1 MSVLDRWKNHPF
13 AVDAHFDFSL
23 VLTYALPATTLAP
36 FVPPMLALDTFD
48 DHGTRDAVGFVAVA
62 MVQTRGLRPARLPR
76 LFGRDF
82 FLVGTRVFVR
92 FTTRAGRTL
101 RGLYILRSQTDS
113 REMLCLGDVFTRY
126 RYEPI
131 DVDVHRTPAQIAVRS
146 GDFTVVVD
154 IRPRSDDVSS
164 SSAAPAAA
172 AADDH
177 GAPGDDV
184 AGAPALP
191 AGSPFSTWEDAR
203 RFAGP
208 MPHTF
213 SVLDPGHVLVVE
225 GVRQNWRPRPVRV
238 VEQRVP
244 FFAESALEAP
254 VLASAFLVEDVPYH
268 WSAGRP
274 EPCPS
279 R

>member
-1 MSVLDRWKNHPF
+1 VSVLDRWKNHPF

-36 FVPPMLALDTFD
+36 LVPPMLALDTFD
-48 DHGTRDAVGFVAVA
+48 DHGTHDAVGFVAVA

-92 FTTRAGRTL
+92 FTTREGRTL

-113 REMLCLGDVFTRY
+113 RAMLRLGDVFTRY
-126 RYEPI
+126 RYEPL

-154 IRPRSDDVSS
+154 TRPRSADV
-164 SSAAPAAA
+164 AAA
-172 AADDH
+172 TAPGDHGDPSDD
-177 GAPGDDV
+177 GAPGDD
-184 AGAPALP
+184 GDDAPALP
-191 AGSPFSTWEDAR
+191 AGSPFSTWKDAR

-225 GVRQNWRPRPVRV
+225 GVRQHWRPRPVRV
-238 VEQRVP
+238 VEARVP
-244 FFAESALEAP
+244 FFAERALDAP

-268 WSAGRP
+268 WNAGRR
-274 EPCPS
+274 EPCPI